1 MNIAEI
7 MEREVRDETAK
18 EEARRAKEE
27 AVRIAKRAQRV
38 QLIKENIAEAVALL
52 LLLGIL
58 AAVIYKVMN

>member
-1 MNIAEI
+1 MNTAEI

-18 EEARRAKEE
+18 MEARRAKEE

-58 AAVIYKVMN
+58 AAVSYKVMN

>member
-27 AVRIAKRAQRV
+27 AVRIAKREQRV

-58 AAVIYKVMN
+58 AAVSYKVMN

>member
-18 EEARRAKEE
+18 MEARRAKEE
-27 AVRIAKRAQRV
+27 AVRTAKRAQRV
-38 QLIKENIAEAVALL
+38 QLIKENISEAVALL

-58 AAVIYKVMN
+58 SAVIYKVIN

>member
-1 MNIAEI
+1 MNIVEI
-7 MEREVRDETAK
+7 MEREVRDEIAK

-27 AVRIAKRAQRV
+27 AVRIAKREQRV

>member
-18 EEARRAKEE
+18 MEARRAKEE
-27 AVRIAKRAQRV
+27 AVRTAKRAQRV
-38 QLIKENIAEAVALL
+38 QLIKENIVEAVALL

-58 AAVIYKVMN
+58 SAVIYKVMN

>member
-18 EEARRAKEE
+18 MEARRAKEE
-27 AVRIAKRAQRV
+27 AVRTAKRAQRV

-58 AAVIYKVMN
+58 SAVIYKVMN

>member
-18 EEARRAKEE
+18 MEARRAKEE
-27 AVRIAKRAQRV
+27 AVRTAKRAQRV

-58 AAVIYKVMN
+58 SAVIYKVIN

>member
-1 MNIAEI
+1 MIIAEI

-18 EEARRAKEE
+18 MEARRAKEE
-27 AVRIAKRAQRV
+27 AVRTAKRAQRV

-58 AAVIYKVMN
+58 SAVIYKVIN

>member
-27 AVRIAKRAQRV
+27 AVRIAKREQRV